1 MQLGTKKLFLLTYSL
16 FIAACAAFNALLYV
30 CYKQIRMAFDSLESI
45 LDFLEPVNKA
55 QLSEDEGYKDNQL
68 GKNIDA
74 YEDNFPELENADLI
88 IVGCDENRGCGV
100 FQKSMSSAADAVRKE
115 LYQLFHWHKDVHV
128 ADAGNV
134 KPGATMQDTYAALR
148 TVIAE
153 LIKQGRKILIIGG
166 SHDLT
171 LAQYDVY
178 AKQNKIIEAACI
190 DAAIDINV
198 DSVVPADHFLMQML
212 TGEPNFI
219 RHYNHIGFQSYFV
232 HPGMLET
239 IDKLRFDCF
248 RVGKVKENMEDMEP
262 VIRNAD
268 MLSFDISAIQHAHA
282 PANHLTPNG
291 FTGEEACML
300 MQYAGMSNNIS
311 TIGIYGYRH
320 ELDSNALTAKQ
331 ISHMLWY
338 LMDGIL
344 KGKHE
349 ARLTDPHNFNEFRIA
364 FAEVETTFLQSKKTG
379 RWWVQLPEGNYIAC
393 SHHDYIIASQ
403 NDIPER
409 WLRAVERG

>member
-1 MQLGTKKLFLLTYSL
+1 
-16 FIAACAAFNALLYV
+16 
-30 CYKQIRMAFDSLESI
+30 MAFDAIETI
-45 LDFLEPVNKA
+45 LDFLEPVNKSM
-55 QLSEDEGYKDNQL
+55 LSEDEGYKDTQL
-68 GKNIDA
+68 GNNIAA
-74 YEDNFPELENADLI
+74 YENSFPDIEHADLV
-88 IVGCDENRGCGV
+88 IVGCDENRGGGV
-100 FQKSMSSAADAVRKE
+100 FQKNTASSADAVRKE
-115 LYQLFHWHKDVHV
+115 LYKLFHWHKDVQV

-134 KPGATMQDTYAALR
+134 KPGATIQDTYAALR
-148 TVIAE
+148 TVASE
-153 LIKQGRKILIIGG
+153 LMKHGRKILILGG

-178 AKQNKIIEAACI
+178 AKQNKIIEAVAV
-190 DAAIDINV
+190 DAAIDLNM

-212 TGEPNFI
+212 TNEPNFI

-248 RVGKVKENMEDMEP
+248 RVGKVKEHMEDMEP
-262 VIRNAD
+262 VVRNAD
-268 MLSFDISAIQHAHA
+268 LFSFDISAIQHAHA

-300 MQYAGMSNNIS
+300 MQYAGMSNNVS
-311 TIGIYGYRH
+311 SIGIYGYRQ
-320 ELDSNALTAKQ
+320 ELDANALTAKQ

-344 KGKHE
+344 KGKQE
-349 ARLTDPHNFNEFRIA
+349 ARLTEQHNFNEFRIA

>member
-1 MQLGTKKLFLLTYSL
+1 
-16 FIAACAAFNALLYV
+16 
-30 CYKQIRMAFDSLESI
+30 MAFDSLETI
-45 LDFLEPVNKA
+45 LDFLEPVNKTL
-55 QLSEDEGYKDNQL
+55 LSEDEGYKDNQL
-68 GKNIDA
+68 GNNIVA
-74 YEDNFPELENADLI
+74 YENIFPDIEHTDL
-88 IVGCDENRGCGV
+88 VLLGCDEYRGNGL
-100 FQKSMSSAADAVRKE
+100 FQKNSFSSANAVRKE
-115 LYQLFHWHKDVHV
+115 LYKLFHWHNEVHV
-128 ADAGNV
+128 ADAGNI
-134 KPGATMQDTYAALR
+134 KPGATMQDTYAAMR
-148 TVIAE
+148 TVVAE
-153 LIKQGRKILIIGG
+153 LMKQGRKILIIGG

-190 DAAIDINV
+190 DAAIDLNTE
-198 DSVVPADHFLMQML
+198 SVIPADNFLMQML
-212 TGEPNFI
+212 TSEPNFV

-268 MLSFDISAIQHAHA
+268 MLSFDIRAIQHAHA
-282 PANHLTPNG
+282 PANYFTPNG

-300 MQYAGMSNNIS
+300 MQYAGMSNNLS
-311 TIGIYGYRH
+311 TIGIYSYRH
-320 ELDSNALTAKQ
+320 EIDDNSLTAKQ

-338 LMDGIL
+338 LMDGIQ

-349 ARLTDPHNFNEFRIA
+349 ARLTEQHNFNEFRIA